1 MVFKELLLDWL
12 NFDINNTTK
21 FDAAMAAG
29 YTLIADKGLVRDAYA
44 KAEKIVD
51 VTTMFRKRKIG

>member
-1 MVFKELLLDWL
+1 LLEDWL

-29 YTLIADKGLVRDAYA
+29 YTLIADKGLLKDAVMR
-44 KAEKIVD
+44 KSRMID
-51 VTTMFRKRKIG
+51 VGSMFRKHKIG